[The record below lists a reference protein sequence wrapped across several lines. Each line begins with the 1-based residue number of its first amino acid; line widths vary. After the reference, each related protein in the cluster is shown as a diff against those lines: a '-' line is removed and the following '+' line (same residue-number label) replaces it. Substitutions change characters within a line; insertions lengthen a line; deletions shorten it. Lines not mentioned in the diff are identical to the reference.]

1 MQFAGEVDATEVPVE
16 GPGVTH
22 LCLQS
27 PAKNVLFDKFIKHK
41 AKSVSSCNPPI
52 DLNEAGEGVCYG
64 YVRDADNI
72 MFEIE
77 QLDKPNFKSPGWI
90 AHIALEDRSYNRAFR
105 SKV

>member
-41 AKSVSSCNPPI
+41 AKSVSTGNPPI
-52 DLNEAGEGVCYG
+52 DLNEAGVCYG

-77 QLDKPNFKSPGWI
+77 QLDKPCFKSPVWI

-105 SKV
+105 SKA